1 MIKVILFD
9 LDGTLLKMDQ
19 EEFIKAYFGGL
30 AKKLAPY
37 GYDSQALINAVW
49 QGTKAMQAN
58 DGKMTNEEV
67 FWKTFENLLGGE
79 VKNHIDIF
87 EDFYKNEF
95 QQIENICGKNEGA
108 LRAVDFLREKFN
120 LAIAT
125 NPVFPKIAT
134 QSRICWAGLNA
145 DDFSLVTT
153 YETDSYCKPTKEYFV
168 SVANRIGV
176 KPEECLMVGNDVD
189 DDMPALQVGMKVF
202 LLTDCLI
209 NKNNVDISIFPHGDF
224 DDLIEYTKDL

>member
-1 MIKVILFD
+1 MIKAILFD

-19 EEFIKAYFGGL
+19 EIFIKAYFGGL

-37 GYDSQALINAVW
+37 GYDPQALINAVW

-58 DGKMTNEEV
+58 DGHATNEEV
-67 FWKTFENLLGGE
+67 FWTTFENLLGGE
-79 VKNHIDIF
+79 VKRHIDIF

-108 LRAVDFLREKFN
+108 LRAVDFLKGKFI
-120 LAIAT
+120 LALAT

-134 QSRICWAGLNA
+134 QSRIRWAGLDA
-145 DDFSLVTT
+145 KDFALITT
-153 YETDSYCKPTKEYFV
+153 YETDSYCKPTKDYFV

-189 DDMPALQVGMKVF
+189 DDMPALQAGMKVF

-209 NKNNVDISIFPHGDF
+209 NKANVDINNFPNGTF
-224 DDLIEYTKDL
+224 DDLIEYVKGL